1 MSIAPNE
8 GARWQRASVRS
19 TAAVLL
25 PLAAVAVILAN
36 KWTLIGS
43 GAGRLGSAD
52 GEWLTAACLAAVL
65 TWVCSALSQQGALI
79 EPLPPGR
86 LLAAQ
91 FAASAAN
98 HVLPAGVGGNAVI
111 LRFLVRRGLSPS
123 RALAALAV
131 RAAAA
136 VIGRVL
142 LLLTVLVLFPGALH
156 IRRVVAGR
164 PALPHHP
171 LLLAAGGLV
180 AVTGAF
186 LLLRHARR
194 LGARLRGFVRS
205 VAHDVRAVHRRRVRV
220 AALWGGALAF
230 PAMHAAVVVAVVR
243 AVHAPVPVGGV
254 LVAYLCASTATGW
267 VPTPAGLGSL
277 DAALALALVTAGASA
292 VAATSA
298 VLGYRLLTTWLPL
311 IPGMAVLG
319 VLLRRREL

>member
-1 MSIAPNE
+1 MSIAPDE
-8 GARWQRASVRS
+8 GARWQRASLRS

-25 PLAAVAVILAN
+25 PLAAVAAIVAS

-52 GEWLTAACLAAVL
+52 GSWLTAGCLAAAA
-65 TWVCSALSQQGALI
+65 TWVCSAVAQQGAVV
-79 EPLPPGR
+79 EALPPGR

-111 LRFLVRRGLSPS
+111 LRFLVRRGLPPT

-131 RAAAA
+131 RATAA

-142 LLLTVLVLFPGALH
+142 LLLAVLALFPGALH

-164 PALPHHP
+164 PALLDHP
-171 LLLAAGGLV
+171 VLLAVGAAV
-180 AVTGAF
+180 AVIGVF
-186 LLLRHARR
+186 LLLRYARR

-205 VAHDVRAVHRRRVRV
+205 AGRDVRAVHRSRAR
-220 AALWGGALAF
+220 AAELWGGALAF
-230 PAMHAAVVVAVVR
+230 PAAHAAVVVAVAR
-243 AVHAPVPVGGV
+243 AVHVEVPIGGV

-311 IPGMAVLG
+311 IPGMTVLG
-319 VLLRRREL
+319 FLVRRREL